1 MEVMD
6 GVLLQLSMRAIAN
19 LTLSTLAI
27 RLLRIA
33 GVTHAAESQEWW

>member
-6 GVLLQLSMRAIAN
+6 GVLLEPSMGAKAN

-27 RLLRIA
+27 RLLGIA
-33 GVTHAAESQEWW
+33 